1 MWLLTDEMSRAF
13 VFIGNHAC
21 LDFINT
27 EIVQSGQL
35 VDLLVGFEDLVTWL
49 VRAGLLDES
58 TKSVVRWSGSE
69 EERVVERARA
79 FRSTLRQMAGQ
90 IVLDQQVPPAAVE
103 AINELLRQRP
113 GHAQVY
119 PQAEGG
125 FQKRFEGEIK
135 EAIHLLVPVAE
146 AACDLL
152 CTSDFSLI
160 KRCENPECVLYFY
173 DTTKNHARRWCSM
186 SGCGN
191 RMKAT
196 AYYRRKKSPGEGA
209 AQEGSA

>member
-1 MWLLTDEMSRAF
+1 MRLLVGAMRRAF

-27 EIVQSGQL
+27 EIVQNGRP
-35 VDLLVGFEDLVTWL
+35 VDLLTGFEDLVAWL
-49 VRAGLLDES
+49 VQAGSLDER
-58 TKSVVRWSGSE
+58 TGSVVRWSGSE
-69 EERVVERARA
+69 GERIVETARA
-79 FRSTLRQMAGQ
+79 FRSTLREMARE
-90 IVLDQQVPPAAVE
+90 IVRDQHVPPAAVE

-113 GHAQVY
+113 GYAQVY
-119 PQAEGG
+119 PRQEGG

-135 EAIHLLVPVAE
+135 EAIHLLMPVAE

-152 CTSDFSLI
+152 CGSDFSLI